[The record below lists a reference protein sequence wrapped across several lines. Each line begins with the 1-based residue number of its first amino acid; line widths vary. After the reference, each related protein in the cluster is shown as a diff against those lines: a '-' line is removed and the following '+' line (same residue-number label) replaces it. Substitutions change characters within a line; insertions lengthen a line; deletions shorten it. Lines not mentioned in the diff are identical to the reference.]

1 MAVTIDNGPED
12 SPDQI
17 GPEFSPKRSFGEH
30 IQHIVRAF
38 TTKQGLVGTYDY
50 GPYYGDSNMVVEPQ
64 G

>member
-50 GPYYGDSNMVVEPQ
+50 GPYYGDINMVVEPQ